1 MEKEN
6 NASNIIE
13 ISELNK
19 WYGDF
24 HALKNINLN
33 VKEGEI
39 IVVCGPSGSGKSTLI
54 RCVNFLE
61 KFQEGNIVVSGIEL
75 TDDAQKIRKI
85 RSEVAMVNMTS
96 NDPYWLGRETEGFV
110 FVTIVFWVI
119 LYSMSRYSRKL
130 EIRFNTENKN

>member
-1 MEKEN
+1 MSTDKT
-6 NASNIIE
+6 NIIE
-13 ISELNK
+13 ISKLNK

-24 HALKNINLN
+24 HALKNIDLN

-61 KFQEGNIVVSGIEL
+61 KFQEGTILVSGTEL

-85 RSEVAMVNMTS
+85 RSEVAMVFQHFNLF
-96 NDPYWLGRETEGFV
+96 PHL
-110 FVTIVFWVI
+110 TII
-119 LYSMSRYSRKL
+119 D
-130 EIRFNTENKN
+130 T